1 MGKAC
6 QTAAVSLLLYGEKN
20 LRKIAVLDKHTIDKI
35 AAGEVVERPSSV
47 VKELVENSID
57 AGATAVTVEIT
68 DGGKKLIR
76 ITDNGGG
83 IEAAQVPTAFLSH
96 ATSKI
101 EKVEDLENIA
111 SLGFRGEALSSIA
124 AVSQVELITKTP
136 SAVSG
141 VRYVIEGS
149 KEVSLDK
156 IGAPDGT
163 TIMVY
168 QLFFNTP
175 ARKKFLKTDTTE
187 ASYISELMERLA
199 LSHPDI
205 SFCFI
210 SNKKEKIHTSGNGN
224 LMDTI
229 YQIYGRQI
237 ASNLLAVEKETDLLK
252 VSGFIGN
259 SNVARGN
266 RSLENFYINGR
277 YIKSPLLSKSVEE
290 GYVGYLMQHQYP
302 FCVLMITTKEAS
314 VDVNVHP
321 TKQEVRFDDEMAIA
335 DIFKSLIFERLHQR
349 EDIVEVT
356 LDENVQAAPLRKT
369 TENDATDPGSESM
382 TCEPESKKEETI
394 IEVAPEPFE
403 KSRLEKMRQKIT
415 AQIHAD
421 TPYERKYQEYYQ
433 EKEKEQDQSRE
444 EKVTYEQTS
453 FLSEQAR
460 AKHRIIGQVF
470 DTYWLVEHDN
480 KLYIIDQHAAHEKVL
495 FERMMKQL
503 QDKEMTTQYVS
514 PPIIVSLTR
523 AEQDILKR
531 YEEVFSELGYVISSF
546 GGNEFAIEG
555 VPGNLFSFDVKE
567 FFMELLASC
576 GELKGNDGHDMI
588 VEKVASMSCKA
599 AVKGN
604 NRLSYPEIEE
614 LLDELLS
621 LENPYHCPH
630 GRPTIIA
637 MTKYELEKKFKRI
650 V

>member
-1 MGKAC
+1 M
-6 QTAAVSLLLYGEKN
+6 VRN
-20 LRKIAVLDKHTIDKI
+20 KIAVLEKSTIDKI

-47 VKELVENSID
+47 VKELVENAID
-57 AGATAVTVEIT
+57 AGASAITVEIK
-68 DGGKKLIR
+68 DGGKSYIR
-76 ITDNGGG
+76 ITDNGCG
-83 IEAAQVPTAFLSH
+83 IPEDELSVAFMRHS
-96 ATSKI
+96 TSKLR
-101 EKVEDLENIA
+101 DA
-111 SLGFRGEALSSIA
+111 SELADIHTLGFRGEALSSI
-124 AVSQVELITKTP
+124 
-136 SAVSG
+136 SAVSRVEMITKPADTLMG

-229 YQIYGRQI
+229 YQIYGRLI

-349 EDIVEVT
+349 EDIAEVT

-470 DTYWLVEHDN
+470 DTYWLIEHDN

-523 AEQDILKR
+523 AERDILKR
-531 YEEVFSELGYVISSF
+531 YEEVFLELGYVISSF

>member
-1 MGKAC
+1 MVRNKI
-6 QTAAVSLLLYGEKN
+6 VVLEKS
-20 LRKIAVLDKHTIDKI
+20 TIDKI

-47 VKELVENSID
+47 VKELVENAID
-57 AGATAVTVEIT
+57 AGASAITVEIK
-68 DGGKKLIR
+68 DGGKSYIR
-76 ITDNGGG
+76 ITDNGCG
-83 IEAAQVPTAFLSH
+83 IPEDELSVAFMRHS
-96 ATSKI
+96 TSKLR
-101 EKVEDLENIA
+101 DA
-111 SLGFRGEALSSIA
+111 SELADIHTLGFRGEALSSI
-124 AVSQVELITKTP
+124 
-136 SAVSG
+136 SAVSRVEMITKPADTLMG

-335 DIFKSLIFERLHQR
+335 DIFKSLIFERLYQR
-349 EDIVEVT
+349 EDIAEVT
-356 LDENVQAAPLRKT
+356 LDENVQAASLRKT
-369 TENDATDPGSESM
+369 TENDATDPGSESI

-470 DTYWLVEHDN
+470 DTYWLIEHDN

>member
-1 MGKAC
+1 M
-6 QTAAVSLLLYGEKN
+6 VRN
-20 LRKIAVLDKHTIDKI
+20 KIAVLEKSTIDKI

-47 VKELVENSID
+47 VKELVENAID
-57 AGATAVTVEIT
+57 AGASAITVEIK
-68 DGGKKLIR
+68 DGGKSYIR
-76 ITDNGGG
+76 ITDNGCG
-83 IEAAQVPTAFLSH
+83 IPEDELSVAFMRHS
-96 ATSKI
+96 TSKLR
-101 EKVEDLENIA
+101 DA
-111 SLGFRGEALSSIA
+111 SELADIHTLGFRGEALSSI
-124 AVSQVELITKTP
+124 
-136 SAVSG
+136 SAVSRVEMITKPADTLMG

-229 YQIYGRQI
+229 YQIYGRLI

-321 TKQEVRFDDEMAIA
+321 AKQEVRFDDEMAIA

-349 EDIVEVT
+349 EDIAEVT

-403 KSRLEKMRQKIT
+403 KFRLEKMRQKIT

-470 DTYWLVEHDN
+470 DTYWLIEHDN

>member
-1 MGKAC
+1 M
-6 QTAAVSLLLYGEKN
+6 VRN
-20 LRKIAVLDKHTIDKI
+20 KIAVLEKSTIDKI

-47 VKELVENSID
+47 VKELVENAID
-57 AGATAVTVEIT
+57 AGASAITVEIK
-68 DGGKKLIR
+68 DGGKSYIR
-76 ITDNGGG
+76 ITDNGCG
-83 IEAAQVPTAFLSH
+83 IPEDELSVAFMRHS
-96 ATSKI
+96 TSKLR
-101 EKVEDLENIA
+101 DA
-111 SLGFRGEALSSIA
+111 SELADIHTLGFRGEALSSI
-124 AVSQVELITKTP
+124 
-136 SAVSG
+136 SAVSRVEMITKPADTLMG

-199 LSHPDI
+199 LSHPGI

-229 YQIYGRQI
+229 YQIYGRLI

-349 EDIVEVT
+349 EDIAEVT

-470 DTYWLVEHDN
+470 DTYWLIEHDN

>member
-1 MGKAC
+1 M
-6 QTAAVSLLLYGEKN
+6 VRN
-20 LRKIAVLDKHTIDKI
+20 KIAVLEKSTIDKI

-47 VKELVENSID
+47 VKELVENAID
-57 AGATAVTVEIT
+57 AGASAITVEIK
-68 DGGKKLIR
+68 DGGKSYIR
-76 ITDNGGG
+76 ITDNGCG
-83 IEAAQVPTAFLSH
+83 IPEDELSVAFMRHS
-96 ATSKI
+96 TSKLR
-101 EKVEDLENIA
+101 DA
-111 SLGFRGEALSSIA
+111 SELADIHTLGFRGEALSSI
-124 AVSQVELITKTP
+124 
-136 SAVSG
+136 SAVSRVEMITKPADTLMG

-229 YQIYGRQI
+229 YQIYGRLI

-349 EDIVEVT
+349 EDIAEVT

-470 DTYWLVEHDN
+470 DTYWLIEHDN

-523 AEQDILKR
+523 AERDILKR
-531 YEEVFSELGYVISSF
+531 YEEVFSKLGYVISSF

>member
-1 MGKAC
+1 M
-6 QTAAVSLLLYGEKN
+6 VRN
-20 LRKIAVLDKHTIDKI
+20 KIAVLEKSTIDKI

-47 VKELVENSID
+47 VKELVENAID
-57 AGATAVTVEIT
+57 AGASAITVEIK
-68 DGGKKLIR
+68 DGGKSYIR
-76 ITDNGGG
+76 ITDNGCG
-83 IEAAQVPTAFLSH
+83 IPEDELSVAFMRHS
-96 ATSKI
+96 TSKLR
-101 EKVEDLENIA
+101 DA
-111 SLGFRGEALSSIA
+111 SELADIHTLGFRGEALSSI
-124 AVSQVELITKTP
+124 
-136 SAVSG
+136 SAVSRVEMITKPADTLMG

-335 DIFKSLIFERLHQR
+335 DIFKSLIFERLLQR
-349 EDIVEVT
+349 EDIAEVT

-470 DTYWLVEHDN
+470 DTYWLIEHDN

-555 VPGNLFSFDVKE
+555 VPGNLFSFNVKE

>member
-1 MGKAC
+1 M
-6 QTAAVSLLLYGEKN
+6 VRN
-20 LRKIAVLDKHTIDKI
+20 KIAVLEKSTIDKI

-47 VKELVENSID
+47 VKELVENAID
-57 AGATAVTVEIT
+57 AGASAITVEIK
-68 DGGKKLIR
+68 DGGKSYIR
-76 ITDNGGG
+76 ITDNGCG
-83 IEAAQVPTAFLSH
+83 IPEDELSVAFMRHS
-96 ATSKI
+96 TSKLR
-101 EKVEDLENIA
+101 DA
-111 SLGFRGEALSSIA
+111 SELADIHTLGFRGEALSSI
-124 AVSQVELITKTP
+124 
-136 SAVSG
+136 SAVSRVEMITKPADTLMG

-335 DIFKSLIFERLHQR
+335 DIFKSLIFERLYQR
-349 EDIVEVT
+349 EDIAEVT
-356 LDENVQAAPLRKT
+356 LDENVQAASLRKT
-369 TENDATDPGSESM
+369 TENDATDPGSESI

-470 DTYWLVEHDN
+470 DTYWLIEHDN

-604 NRLSYPEIEE
+604 NRLSYPEIAE

>member
-1 MGKAC
+1 M
-6 QTAAVSLLLYGEKN
+6 VRN
-20 LRKIAVLDKHTIDKI
+20 KIAVLEKSTIDKI

-47 VKELVENSID
+47 VKELVENAID
-57 AGATAVTVEIT
+57 AGASAITVEIK
-68 DGGKKLIR
+68 DGGKSYIR
-76 ITDNGGG
+76 ITDNGCG
-83 IEAAQVPTAFLSH
+83 IPEDELSVAFMRHS
-96 ATSKI
+96 TSKLR
-101 EKVEDLENIA
+101 DA
-111 SLGFRGEALSSIA
+111 SELADIHTLGFRGEALSSI
-124 AVSQVELITKTP
+124 
-136 SAVSG
+136 SAVSRVEMITKPADTLMG

-229 YQIYGRQI
+229 YQIYGRLI

-349 EDIVEVT
+349 EDIAEVT

-403 KSRLEKMRQKIT
+403 KSRLEKMRQKIM

-433 EKEKEQDQSRE
+433 EKEKEQEQSRE

-470 DTYWLVEHDN
+470 DTYWLIEHDN

>member
-1 MGKAC
+1 M
-6 QTAAVSLLLYGEKN
+6 VRN
-20 LRKIAVLDKHTIDKI
+20 KIAVLEKSTIDKI

-47 VKELVENSID
+47 VKELVENAID
-57 AGATAVTVEIT
+57 AGASAITVEIK
-68 DGGKKLIR
+68 DGGKSYIR
-76 ITDNGGG
+76 ITDNGCG
-83 IEAAQVPTAFLSH
+83 IPEDELSVAFMRHS
-96 ATSKI
+96 TSKLR
-101 EKVEDLENIA
+101 DA
-111 SLGFRGEALSSIA
+111 SELADIHTLGFRGEALSSI
-124 AVSQVELITKTP
+124 
-136 SAVSG
+136 SAVSRVEMITKPADTLMG

-175 ARKKFLKTDTTE
+175 ARRKFLKTDTTE

-229 YQIYGRQI
+229 YQIYGRLI

-349 EDIVEVT
+349 EDIAEVT

-470 DTYWLVEHDN
+470 DTYWLIEHDN

-523 AEQDILKR
+523 AERDILKR

>member
-1 MGKAC
+1 M
-6 QTAAVSLLLYGEKN
+6 VRN
-20 LRKIAVLDKHTIDKI
+20 KIAVLEKSTIDKI

-47 VKELVENSID
+47 VKELVENAID
-57 AGATAVTVEIT
+57 AGASAITVEIK
-68 DGGKKLIR
+68 DGGKSYIR
-76 ITDNGGG
+76 ITDNGCG
-83 IEAAQVPTAFLSH
+83 IPEDELSVAFMRHS
-96 ATSKI
+96 TSKLR
-101 EKVEDLENIA
+101 DA
-111 SLGFRGEALSSIA
+111 SELADIHTLGFRGEALSSI
-124 AVSQVELITKTP
+124 
-136 SAVSG
+136 SAVSRVEMITKPADTLMG

-335 DIFKSLIFERLHQR
+335 DIFKSLIFERLLQR
-349 EDIVEVT
+349 EDIAEVT

-369 TENDATDPGSESM
+369 TENDATDPGSESI

-470 DTYWLVEHDN
+470 DTYWLIEHDN

-514 PPIIVSLTR
+514 PPLIVSLTR

>member
-1 MGKAC
+1 M
-6 QTAAVSLLLYGEKN
+6 VRN
-20 LRKIAVLDKHTIDKI
+20 KIAVLEKSTIDKI

-47 VKELVENSID
+47 VKELVENAID
-57 AGATAVTVEIT
+57 AGASAITVEIK
-68 DGGKKLIR
+68 DGGKSYIR
-76 ITDNGGG
+76 ITDNGCG
-83 IEAAQVPTAFLSH
+83 IPEDELSVAFMRHS
-96 ATSKI
+96 TSK
-101 EKVEDLENIA
+101 LRAA
-111 SLGFRGEALSSIA
+111 SELADIHTLGFRGEALSSI
-124 AVSQVELITKTP
+124 
-136 SAVSG
+136 SAVSRVEMITKPADTLMG

-229 YQIYGRQI
+229 YQIYGRLI

-349 EDIVEVT
+349 EDIAEVT

-470 DTYWLVEHDN
+470 DTYWLIEHDN

-576 GELKGNDGHDMI
+576 GELKGNDGHEMI

-604 NRLSYPEIEE
+604 NRLSYPEIAE

>member
-1 MGKAC
+1 M
-6 QTAAVSLLLYGEKN
+6 VRN
-20 LRKIAVLDKHTIDKI
+20 KIAVLEKSTIDKI

-47 VKELVENSID
+47 VKELVENAID
-57 AGATAVTVEIT
+57 AGASAITVEIK
-68 DGGKKLIR
+68 DGGKSYIR
-76 ITDNGGG
+76 ITDNGCG
-83 IEAAQVPTAFLSH
+83 IPEDELSVAFMRHS
-96 ATSKI
+96 TSKLR
-101 EKVEDLENIA
+101 DA
-111 SLGFRGEALSSIA
+111 SELADIHTLGFRGEALSSI
-124 AVSQVELITKTP
+124 
-136 SAVSG
+136 SAVSRVEMITKPADTLMG

-187 ASYISELMERLA
+187 AAYISELMERLA

-335 DIFKSLIFERLHQR
+335 DIFKSLIFERLLQR
-349 EDIVEVT
+349 EDIAEVT

-470 DTYWLVEHDN
+470 DTYWLIEHDN

-555 VPGNLFSFDVKE
+555 VPGNLFSFGVKE

>member
-1 MGKAC
+1 M
-6 QTAAVSLLLYGEKN
+6 VRN
-20 LRKIAVLDKHTIDKI
+20 KIAVLEKSTIDKI

-47 VKELVENSID
+47 VKELVENAID
-57 AGATAVTVEIT
+57 AGASAITVEIK
-68 DGGKKLIR
+68 DGGKSYIR
-76 ITDNGGG
+76 ITDNGCG
-83 IEAAQVPTAFLSH
+83 IPEDELSVAFMRHS
-96 ATSKI
+96 TSKLQ
-101 EKVEDLENIA
+101 DA
-111 SLGFRGEALSSIA
+111 SELADIHTLGFRGEALSSI
-124 AVSQVELITKTP
+124 
-136 SAVSG
+136 SAVSRVEMITKPADTLMG

-229 YQIYGRQI
+229 YQIYGRLI

-349 EDIVEVT
+349 EDIAEVT

-470 DTYWLVEHDN
+470 DTYWLIEHDN

-523 AEQDILKR
+523 AEQDILGR

>member
-1 MGKAC
+1 M
-6 QTAAVSLLLYGEKN
+6 VRN
-20 LRKIAVLDKHTIDKI
+20 KIAVLEKSTIDKI

-47 VKELVENSID
+47 VKELVENAID
-57 AGATAVTVEIT
+57 AGASAITVEIK
-68 DGGKKLIR
+68 DGGKSYIR
-76 ITDNGGG
+76 ITDNGCG
-83 IEAAQVPTAFLSH
+83 IPEDELSVAFMRHS
-96 ATSKI
+96 TSKLR
-101 EKVEDLENIA
+101 DA
-111 SLGFRGEALSSIA
+111 SELADIHTLGFRGEALSSI
-124 AVSQVELITKTP
+124 
-136 SAVSG
+136 SAVSRVEMITKPADTLMG

-187 ASYISELMERLA
+187 TSYISELMERLA

-237 ASNLLAVEKETDLLK
+237 ASNLLTVEKETELLK

>member
-1 MGKAC
+1 M
-6 QTAAVSLLLYGEKN
+6 VRN
-20 LRKIAVLDKHTIDKI
+20 KIAVLEKSTIDKI

-47 VKELVENSID
+47 VKELVENAID
-57 AGATAVTVEIT
+57 AGASAITVEIK
-68 DGGKKLIR
+68 DGGKSYIR
-76 ITDNGGG
+76 ITDNGCG
-83 IEAAQVPTAFLSH
+83 IPEDELSVAFMRHS
-96 ATSKI
+96 TSKLR
-101 EKVEDLENIA
+101 DA
-111 SLGFRGEALSSIA
+111 SELADIHTLGFRGEALSSI
-124 AVSQVELITKTP
+124 
-136 SAVSG
+136 SAVSRVEMITKPADTLMG

-229 YQIYGRQI
+229 YQIYGRLI

-349 EDIVEVT
+349 EDIAEVT

-403 KSRLEKMRQKIT
+403 KSRLEKMRQKIM

-433 EKEKEQDQSRE
+433 EKEKEQEQSRE

-470 DTYWLVEHDN
+470 DTYWLIEHDN

-523 AEQDILKR
+523 AERDILKR

>member
-1 MGKAC
+1 M
-6 QTAAVSLLLYGEKN
+6 VRN
-20 LRKIAVLDKHTIDKI
+20 KIAVLEKSTIDKI

-47 VKELVENSID
+47 VKELVENAID
-57 AGATAVTVEIT
+57 AGASAITVEIK
-68 DGGKKLIR
+68 DGGKSYIR
-76 ITDNGGG
+76 ITDNGCG
-83 IEAAQVPTAFLSH
+83 IPEDELSVAFMRHS
-96 ATSKI
+96 TSKLR
-101 EKVEDLENIA
+101 DA
-111 SLGFRGEALSSIA
+111 SELADIHTLGFRGEALSSI
-124 AVSQVELITKTP
+124 
-136 SAVSG
+136 SAVSRVEMITKPADTLMG

-335 DIFKSLIFERLHQR
+335 DIFKSLIFERLYQR
-349 EDIVEVT
+349 EDIAEVT

-470 DTYWLVEHDN
+470 DTYWLIEHDN

>member
-1 MGKAC
+1 M
-6 QTAAVSLLLYGEKN
+6 VRN
-20 LRKIAVLDKHTIDKI
+20 KIAVLEKSTIDKI

-47 VKELVENSID
+47 VKELVENAID
-57 AGATAVTVEIT
+57 AGASAITVEIK
-68 DGGKKLIR
+68 DGGKSYIR
-76 ITDNGGG
+76 ITDNGCG
-83 IEAAQVPTAFLSH
+83 IQEDELSVAFMRHS
-96 ATSKI
+96 TSKLR
-101 EKVEDLENIA
+101 DA
-111 SLGFRGEALSSIA
+111 SELADIHTLGFRGEALSSI
-124 AVSQVELITKTP
+124 
-136 SAVSG
+136 SAVSRVEMITKPADTLMG

-335 DIFKSLIFERLHQR
+335 DIFKSLIFERLYQR
-349 EDIVEVT
+349 EDIAEVT
-356 LDENVQAAPLRKT
+356 LDENVQAASLRKT
-369 TENDATDPGSESM
+369 TENDATDPGSESI

-470 DTYWLVEHDN
+470 DTYWLIEHDN

>member
-1 MGKAC
+1 M
-6 QTAAVSLLLYGEKN
+6 VRN
-20 LRKIAVLDKHTIDKI
+20 KIAVLEKSTIDKI

-47 VKELVENSID
+47 VKELVENAID
-57 AGATAVTVEIT
+57 AGASAITVEIK
-68 DGGKKLIR
+68 DGGKSYIR
-76 ITDNGGG
+76 ITDNGCG
-83 IEAAQVPTAFLSH
+83 IPEDELSVAFMRHS
-96 ATSKI
+96 TSKLR
-101 EKVEDLENIA
+101 DA
-111 SLGFRGEALSSIA
+111 SELADIHTLGFRGEALSSI
-124 AVSQVELITKTP
+124 
-136 SAVSG
+136 SAVSRVEMITKPADTLMG

-335 DIFKSLIFERLHQR
+335 DIFKSLIFERLLQR
-349 EDIVEVT
+349 EDIAEVT

-369 TENDATDPGSESM
+369 TENDATDPGSEPM

-470 DTYWLVEHDN
+470 DTYWLIEHDN

>member
-1 MGKAC
+1 M
-6 QTAAVSLLLYGEKN
+6 VRN
-20 LRKIAVLDKHTIDKI
+20 KIAVLEKSTIDKI

-47 VKELVENSID
+47 VKELVENAID
-57 AGATAVTVEIT
+57 AGASAITVEIK
-68 DGGKKLIR
+68 DGGKSYIR
-76 ITDNGGG
+76 ITDNGCG
-83 IEAAQVPTAFLSH
+83 IPEDELSVAFMRHS
-96 ATSKI
+96 TSKLR
-101 EKVEDLENIA
+101 DA
-111 SLGFRGEALSSIA
+111 SELADIHTLGFRGEALSSI
-124 AVSQVELITKTP
+124 
-136 SAVSG
+136 SAVSRVEMITKPADTLMG

-335 DIFKSLIFERLHQR
+335 DIFKSLIFERLYQR
-349 EDIVEVT
+349 EDIAEVT
-356 LDENVQAAPLRKT
+356 LDENVQAASLRKT
-369 TENDATDPGSESM
+369 TENDATDPGSESI

-433 EKEKEQDQSRE
+433 EKEKEQEQSRE

-470 DTYWLVEHDN
+470 DTYWLIEHDN

>member
-1 MGKAC
+1 M
-6 QTAAVSLLLYGEKN
+6 VRN
-20 LRKIAVLDKHTIDKI
+20 KIAVLEKSTIDKI

-47 VKELVENSID
+47 VKELVENAID
-57 AGATAVTVEIT
+57 AGASAITVEIK
-68 DGGKKLIR
+68 DGGKSYIR
-76 ITDNGGG
+76 ITDNGCG
-83 IEAAQVPTAFLSH
+83 IPEDELSVAFMRHS
-96 ATSKI
+96 TSKLR
-101 EKVEDLENIA
+101 DA
-111 SLGFRGEALSSIA
+111 SELADIHTLGFRGEALSSI
-124 AVSQVELITKTP
+124 
-136 SAVSG
+136 SAVSRVEMITKPADTLMG

-335 DIFKSLIFERLHQR
+335 DIFKSLIFERLLQR
-349 EDIVEVT
+349 EDIAEVT
-356 LDENVQAAPLRKT
+356 LDENVQAASLRKT
-369 TENDATDPGSESM
+369 TENDATDPGSESI

-470 DTYWLVEHDN
+470 DTYWLIEHDN

-523 AEQDILKR
+523 AEQDILER

-604 NRLSYPEIEE
+604 NRLSYPEIAE